1 MSGKDDSR
9 FFKIVVKLQGQN
21 CTLEE
26 KYERITHIEVTKSY
40 QYKCNI
46 IIRIKNNWSECL
58 KQNVFRK
65 TKQRWEPDFRN
76 W

>member
-46 IIRIKNNWSECL
+46 IIRIKNN
-58 KQNVFRK
+58 
-65 TKQRWEPDFRN
+65 
-76 W
+76 